1 MYSLV
6 VMVLHDLDHFDA
18 VMAAW
23 RGAGAP
29 AITILDS
36 VGSRELKSQ
45 AARDDLPLMPT
56 IRDLLQAEDAP
67 RKTLF
72 SLVEDQYVDAVI
84 RATEEIV
91 GDMSQADKGILFVLP
106 ASRVAGFRGP

>member
-6 VMVLHDLDHFDA
+6 VMVLHNLTHFDA

-23 RGAGAP
+23 RAAGAP

-36 VGSRELKSQ
+36 VGSRELSEQ
-45 AARDDLPLMPT
+45 AQRDDLPMMPT

-72 SLVEDQYVDAVI
+72 SVVEDQHIDAMI

-91 GDMSQADKGILFVLP
+91 GHLSGPEKGILFVVP
-106 ASRVAGFRGP
+106 TSRVVGYRRP